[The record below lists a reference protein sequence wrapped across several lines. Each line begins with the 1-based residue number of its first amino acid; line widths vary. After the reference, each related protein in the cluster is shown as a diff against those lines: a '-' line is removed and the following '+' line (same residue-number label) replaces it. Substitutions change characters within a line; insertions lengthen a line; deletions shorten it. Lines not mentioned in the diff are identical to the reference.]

1 MTRFRKELWSMTS
14 VEREGQGRCFAKLI
28 VIPESIIVAEEG
40 SKINRYTYQ
49 LRKAD
54 GEAPSSFLD
63 SQIGVGDPIVIS
75 DEKGHFA
82 LAMGFVTTIRQTTIT
97 VSVDRRLHN
106 ARIREA
112 GFDSQCNQV
121 FAGIMKVGRQNK
133 PTATHDS
140 PILLRLDKDELTSGM
155 ALVRNNLIELLSNR
169 TGDRTRELIIDLSP
183 PVFRL
188 ESTAYPLSQL
198 RAQLNCDQLTAI
210 EKIMS
215 AKDYALI
222 LGMPGTGKTTTIGHI
237 IRTLVSQGKS
247 VLLTSYTHTAVD
259 NILLKIRD
267 DGISTL
273 RLGNMTKIHPEVK
286 EFAILAETPR
296 TSFKEINE
304 AFMLP
309 KVVAT
314 TCLGI
319 NHHIFN
325 ERIFDYCIVDEAS
338 QITLPVCLG
347 PIRMAKKFILVG
359 DHFQLP
365 PLVKNQAA
373 KEGGLDI
380 SLFKLLSDA
389 HPEAVVSLEHQY
401 RMCEEIMSLSNKLI
415 YDGRLKCGNEAVAR
429 RTLKLPEPTRLSKL
443 HSHTCSEPLTN
454 ACSGESCW
462 IKHLLNEKYDI
473 FLYLLY

>member
-1 MTRFRKELWSMTS
+1 MTS
-14 VEREGQGRCFAKLI
+14 AQREVRGRCFGNLV
-28 VIPESIIVAEEG
+28 VISESIIIADEG

-49 LRKAD
+49 LRKANNV
-54 GEAPSSFLD
+54 PSISFLD

-75 DEKGHFA
+75 DEQGHFA
-82 LAMGFVTTIRQTTIT
+82 LAMGFVITIRKTTIT

-106 ARIREA
+106 ARIREE
-112 GFDSQCNQV
+112 GFNSDYNQV
-121 FAGIMKVGRQNK
+121 FAGIMTVGQPDK
-133 PTATHDS
+133 PTATRDS
-140 PILLRLDKDELTSGM
+140 QILLRLDKDELTTGM
-155 ALVRNNLIELLSNR
+155 ALVRNNLIELLSSR
-169 TGDRTRELIIDLSP
+169 TNDRTRELIIDRSP
-183 PVFRL
+183 PVFRVDP
-188 ESTAYPLSQL
+188 TAYPIDEIK
-198 RAQLNCDQLTAI
+198 AELNCDQLAAI

-215 AKDYALI
+215 ANDYALI

-259 NILLKIRD
+259 NILLKIKD

-273 RLGNMTKIHPEVK
+273 RLGNTTKIHPEVK
-286 EFAILAETPR
+286 KFAILSETPR
-296 TSFKEINE
+296 NSFNEINE

-319 NHHIFN
+319 NHYIFN

-359 DHFQLP
+359 DHYQLP
-365 PLVKNQAA
+365 PLVKNPAA
-373 KEGGLDI
+373 REGGLDI

-401 RMCEEIMSLSNKLI
+401 RMCEEIMSLSNRLI
-415 YDGRLKCGNEAVAR
+415 YDGRLKCGNEAVAA
-429 RTLKLPEPTRLSKL
+429 RTLQLPDPNGLKKL
-443 HSHTCSEPLTN
+443 HKKTYLELAGD
-454 ACSGESCW
+454 ACNGENCW
-462 IKHLLNEKYDI
+462 IKHLLDERY
-473 FLYLLY
+473 